1 MPFDHIAQISAW
13 LMEAGIN
20 DLELRGPDR
29 QLRLRAGRADHSDDA
44 TTPIDLAEAE
54 FRPPHF
60 TVTAPAVGIL
70 LHRHPMQ
77 DKPLAPCGCRIR
89 AGQTM
94 ALLQIGALLLPV
106 EAPRDGTV
114 TRLLARHGAL
124 VGFGTQIIR
133 TFRLATEHQHEH

>member
-13 LMEAGIN
+13 LMEAGID

-29 QLRLRAGRADHSDDA
+29 QLRLRAARADHSDDA
-44 TTPIDLAEAE
+44 IPPADLAEAE
-54 FRPPHF
+54 FRAPHF
-60 TVTAPAVGIL
+60 TVKAPSAGIL

-77 DKPLAPCGCRIR
+77 DKPLAPCGSRIR

-114 TRLLARHGAL
+114 TRLLAEHGAL
-124 VGFGTQIIR
+124 VGYGSQIIE
-133 TFRLATEHQHEH
+133 LSATAAEHQHEH

>member
-1 MPFDHIAQISAW
+1 MPFDHIEQISAW

-29 QLRLRAGRADHSDDA
+29 QLRLRAGRADQSDDA

-77 DKPLAPCGCRIR
+77 DRPLAPCGCRVR
-89 AGQTM
+89 AGQTL

-114 TRLLARHGAL
+114 GRLLVEHDAL
-124 VGFGTQIIR
+124 VGFGMHIIE
-133 TFRLATEHQHEH
+133 LSATGGEHQHEH